1 MADFQIEN
9 GVLVKYMGRDENVT
23 IPNSVIS
30 IGDKAFH
37 RCERLTSVMIPDSV
51 TSIGH
56 SVFKECDN
64 LTSITIPNSVT
75 SIGKEAF
82 SCCRSLTSIT
92 QKSLLQQGRFPR
104 QSPNFLH
111 PP

>member
-37 RCERLTSVMIPDSV
+37 RCERLTSVMIP
-51 TSIGH
+51 
-56 SVFKECDN
+56 
-64 LTSITIPNSVT
+64 
-75 SIGKEAF
+75 
-82 SCCRSLTSIT
+82 
-92 QKSLLQQGRFPR
+92 
-104 QSPNFLH
+104 
-111 PP
+111 